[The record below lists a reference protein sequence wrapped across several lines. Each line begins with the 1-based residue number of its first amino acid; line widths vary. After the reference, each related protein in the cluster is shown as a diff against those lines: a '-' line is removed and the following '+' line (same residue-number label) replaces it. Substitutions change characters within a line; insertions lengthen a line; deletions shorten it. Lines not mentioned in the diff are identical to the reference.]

1 MAAQTFLIVRS
12 DDLVVLA
19 IRWSG
24 FEVRAGGSSALP
36 LLVATDS
43 RATMT
48 VELPPQ
54 AILEQTTVSGF
65 NTAGLVHSDSRL
77 AGSGELEFAIP
88 TGTEIELSAA
98 GILKAL
104 ADGRARLEPTSG
116 IEIPWGL
123 KVVPLARTQGADVVA
138 GHTDDPVVAPGSGT
152 VSLWS
157 MPLRASDATPGDA
170 GLELRPTF
178 VSDGDIVAGGLFQ
191 RPPLDGWRNIIVTS
205 SHDFSLPRATRMELT
220 ALGGS
225 LSAAAKWPS
234 DSWTHEMVLG
244 RDQKVA
250 VTARGTLWPFGFPA
264 VYLDSTTREFLP
276 VHNPQILG
284 CVSGLLRRRILVIT
298 QPLLTGMRSP
308 TFPFDEVEILGREFS
323 LSGTAEPQDPHMFLP
338 GGVLTPVQFPVR
350 CRSGTT
356 DIEFVLPLIFV
367 SDMHPTP
374 SAGVLAQWDPHATA
388 RIPGTR
394 LDMVGAEHRPGD
406 VLEVH
411 ALTFT
416 GDRIGTGH
424 HPEVVTFDAV
434 LPALRSLLPGAQFD
448 QPRTLRY
455 APQFRSLSGPMNS
468 PASGPVNGPASDP
481 VSGPDTDSERSAAV
495 PDVPF
500 LFEAPS
506 GVPVSFTRNA
516 DRSGGLVAPRFSA
529 DGISRELGPVA
540 TSVLPGAPNLEAALS
555 NAFSGATLFGF
566 PLAALIDAALH
577 PKPPA
582 ILHKRMGDALFT
594 EVRWER
600 LRLKAHKA
608 FRARVTG
615 PPPELDLFVGCV
627 PAPSATGAPAVL
639 EPVTSCTLM
648 NFALALPPPP
658 VAPLLKLSFDSVTFT
673 RTAGRA
679 PAVAVN
685 GLKIEFAGALKLLQ
699 ELQSQLEKLIGVRG
713 PTTDVSTTGIAVG
726 YEVGIP
732 KAAAGM
738 FVLQNVSGRVR
749 VTVPFVEKPVTVALG
764 FASRERPFALTVSA
778 FGGGGY
784 ADIEIAGENEPRME
798 ISLEFGA
805 MLAIDFVV
813 AKAEVHAL
821 GGVRFQRHP
830 DGRTELEAFIRIGGS
845 VELLGLVTVSVELRV
860 SLTYLDDPPRL
871 FGRATVV
878 IELDLTLY
886 SETVTV
892 DSGTFELIGG
902 SAPARQ
908 MRDLTVA
915 ERDASGFEAWQHY
928 RKAFAP

>member
-1 MAAQTFLIVRS
+1 MAAQTFLLVRS
-12 DDLVVLA
+12 DDLVILTL
-19 IRWSG
+19 RWSG
-24 FEVRAGGSSALP
+24 CEVRADGPSAPP

-48 VELPPQ
+48 LGLPPQ
-54 AILEQTTVSGF
+54 AVLEQTTVSDF
-65 NTAGLVHSDSRL
+65 HTAGLVHSDSRL
-77 AGSGELEFAIP
+77 AGSGELEFTIP

-98 GILKAL
+98 GILGAL

-123 KVVPLARTQGADVVA
+123 EVVPLARTQGADVVA
-138 GHTDDPVVAPGSGT
+138 GHADGPVVADGSGT
-152 VSLWS
+152 VGLWS

-170 GLELRPTF
+170 GLELRLAF
-178 VSDGDIVAGGLFQ
+178 VSDSDIVPGTLFQ
-191 RPPLDGWRNIIVTS
+191 RPPLDGWRNIIVSS
-205 SHDFSLPRATRMELT
+205 SHTFSPPRATRLELT

-225 LSAAAKWPS
+225 LSAAATWPA
-234 DSWTHEMVLG
+234 DSWMHETVLG
-244 RDQKVA
+244 RDQKVE

-264 VYLDSTTREFLP
+264 VYQDFTVREFLP
-276 VHNPQILG
+276 VHNPQTLG
-284 CVSGLLRRRILVIT
+284 CVAGLLRRRTLVIT
-298 QPLLTGMRSP
+298 GPLLTGTRSP
-308 TFPFDEVEILGREFS
+308 TFPFDEVEIRGREFP
-323 LSGTAEPQDPHMFLP
+323 LTGTAQPQDPHLFIP
-338 GGVLTPVQFPVR
+338 GGSLAPVRFPVR

-367 SDMHPTP
+367 SDTRPAP
-374 SAGVLAQWDPHATA
+374 SAEVLAQWRPHATA

-394 LDMVGAEHRPGD
+394 LDMVGAGQRPGD

-416 GDRIGTGH
+416 GDQAGAGH
-424 HPEVVTFDAV
+424 RPEVVTFDAV
-434 LPALRSLLPGAQFD
+434 LPALRSLLPGTESD

-455 APQFRSLSGPMNS
+455 APQLHGL
-468 PASGPVNGPASDP
+468 SGPVNGPE
-481 VSGPDTDSERSAAV
+481 SGPVNGPGLGAAV

-500 LFEAPS
+500 LFTAPS

-540 TSVLPGAPNLEAALS
+540 TSVLPGAPDLQAALD

-582 ILHKRMGDALFT
+582 ILHKRAGDALVT
-594 EVRWER
+594 EMRWER
-600 LRLKAHKA
+600 LRLKAHHA
-608 FRARVTG
+608 FRTRATG

-627 PAPSATGAPAVL
+627 PAPAGTGIPGVL
-639 EPVTSCTLM
+639 EPVTTCTLR

-658 VAPLLKLSFDSVTFT
+658 MAPLLKLSFDSVVFT

-679 PAVAVN
+679 PAVGVN
-685 GLKIEFAGALKLLQ
+685 GLKIEFAGALKLLE
-699 ELQSQLEKLIGVRG
+699 ELRARLEALIGLRG
-713 PTTDVSTTGIAVG
+713 PTTDLSTTGVTVG

-749 VTVPFVEKPVTVALG
+749 VTVPFVEQPVTVALG
-764 FASRERPFALTVSA
+764 FASRERPFLLAVSA

-784 ADIEIAGENEPRME
+784 ADIEIAGENEPRVE

-805 MLAIDFVV
+805 KLALDFVV

-821 GGVRFQRHP
+821 GGVRFERHP
-830 DGRTELEAFIRIGGS
+830 DGHMELEAFIRIGGS

-902 SAPARQ
+902 SAPAPRT
-908 MRDLTVA
+908 RHLTAA
-915 ERDASGFEAWQHY
+915 ERDASGFEAWQRY
-928 RKAFAP
+928 RKAFAS